1 MSEQPHLSTLPQRM
15 RDAADV
21 TEPARNVIGEEV
33 TIHLGL

>member
-1 MSEQPHLSTLPQRM
+1 MSGQPHLSTLPQRT

>member
-15 RDAADV
+15 RDATDV